1 MNEITALTILGNT
14 IDSCLTK
21 DMPAAHV
28 FAALNFLASRI
39 PVRWPFLAFRQGL
52 NSCDENV
59 LNSAFAAINNS

>member
-39 PVRWPFLAFRQGL
+39 PEDGP
-52 NSCDENV
+52 S
-59 LNSAFAAINNS
+59 